1 MTIQRFPSAIY
12 RCDLPVSSAGAIYS
26 SSVNTRERRRTH
38 SSHPPIPAWPDIK
51 STDQWCCLP
60 GLWRAIFTYGK
71 DQDLDYGPQL
81 QYLLNLSHKYGQEVV
96 NEAIK
101 FYQLPPSDRRNASN
115 AVIYLSWSAQWWD
128 LAQGGQGFNGAFSC
142 QHEVGH
148 RLVGAQGV
156 YSSILQAACEC

>member
-71 DQDLDYGPQL
+71 DQDLEY
-81 QYLLNLSHKYGQEVV
+81 
-96 NEAIK
+96 
-101 FYQLPPSDRRNASN
+101 
-115 AVIYLSWSAQWWD
+115 
-128 LAQGGQGFNGAFSC
+128 
-142 QHEVGH
+142 
-148 RLVGAQGV
+148 
-156 YSSILQAACEC
+156 